1 MKKSVSTHKS
11 KKISSIIK
19 RDGSIVPFDVEKIAR
34 AVEKAMHVAKEFKGG
49 APEKVAEA
57 VLQKLLI
64 PKEDGSITTPT
75 VEGGQDL
82 VEAELMLQKFLATAK
97 AYILYREERTKLR
110 YKGVEVPQ
118 KVKKLVADSKK
129 YFRNKL
135 GEFIYY
141 RTYSKWIPEE
151 NRREAWIETVD
162 RYVDFMREN
171 LGKKLKESEY
181 AEVREAIFKQEAMP
195 SMRLLQFA
203 GNAARVNNI
212 CAYNCS
218 YIAPEKFRDFAEIM
232 YISM

>member
-19 RDGSIVPFDVEKIAR
+19 RDGSVVSFNIDKIAR
-34 AVEKAMHVAKEFKGG
+34 AVEKAMHAAKEFEIG
-49 APEKVAEA
+49 APERVAEA

-75 VEGGQDL
+75 VEGVQDL

-118 KVKKLVADSKK
+118 KVKKLVAESKK

-162 RYVDFMREN
+162 RYVDFVISRRLCTSPCRVPVPAGRLKVKIFRNCHKSNARLERN
-171 LGKKLKESEY
+171 WRPLLCLIAKK
-181 AEVREAIFKQEAMP
+181 
-195 SMRLLQFA
+195 A
-203 GNAARVNNI
+203 GATR
-212 CAYNCS
+212 
-218 YIAPEKFRDFAEIM
+218 
-232 YISM
+232 